1 MNIDGFGNSQ
11 SQRLPNDR
19 NSSGKHEP
27 VSEFITNLPTKI
39 GNVSIRFDVT
49 GNDRYLRFKLGQN
62 PDSLPDFS
70 ISIKIDGKAV
80 KFIEPN
86 VGSSHRAIEELSN
99 QEFNGIPSSLTGFIL
114 KNKPDNKVE
123 KSMCFDLN
131 RTHRTRITKPE
142 DPSPSDLETI
152 QKQFKNSQFYL
163 LEAHCG
169 EPSLSFLSADKKVF
183 FIQEHWKG
191 AENSTMHKDKKPLY
205 CLHKDIEP
213 RVFSIGNDC
222 YETTNPIQ
230 VDENY
235 KNAIIHSLVSVLGH
249 HHENLNEACVMIN
262 TGHSYPIGDMLLD
275 LGLNVFNLQRTHQD
289 YQVIERERHKF
300 CKSFSL

>member
-1 MNIDGFGNSQ
+1 MKVDGSRGSEPQ
-11 SQRLPNDR
+11 PLRNDR
-19 NSSGKHEP
+19 NSSGKPEP

-49 GNDRYLRFKLGQN
+49 GNDRYLRFKLDSN
-62 PDSLPDFS
+62 TDSLPDFS
-70 ISIKIDGKAV
+70 ISINKDGNAV

-86 VGSSHRAIEELSN
+86 AGSSCRAIEDLSK
-99 QEFNGIPSSLTGFIL
+99 QQFHGIPSSLTGFIL
-114 KNKPDNKVE
+114 KNKPE
-123 KSMCFDLN
+123 RPFRAGSE
-131 RTHRTRITKPE
+131 ITP
-142 DPSPSDLETI
+142 PSTPLPSDLETI
-152 QKQFKNSQFYL
+152 QKKFKNSQFYL

-169 EPSLSFLSADKKVF
+169 KPSLSFLSADKKAF

-191 AENSTMHKDKKPLY
+191 AENGTMHKDIKLLY

-222 YETTNPIQ
+222 YGTTSVIQ
-230 VDENY
+230 IDENY

-275 LGLNVFNLQRTHQD
+275 LGLNVFNLQRIQQN